1 MAQSAPEVNMAVL
14 ANGAELTRNTVASM
28 MTNENVRNYFGQPA
42 ARETVYR
49 TFMLMVHKKLEGRLR
64 NLPSGQFG
72 RSVREGEHQSGAVNP
87 NVSAS

>member
-1 MAQSAPEVNMAVL
+1 MAQSSPETNMAIL

-42 ARETVYR
+42 SRDNVYR
-49 TFMLMVHKKLEGRLR
+49 LFMMKVHKNLEARIR
-64 NLPSGQFG
+64 NMAGGQFNK
-72 RSVREGEHQSGAVNP
+72 SVREGEHQSGAVNP